1 MVQQM
6 TFDLPVK
13 TARGR
18 RDYFISQS
26 NAMAVEVLEDWPNWP
41 NHKLVLVG
49 EKASGKTHLAQVW
62 ATDIG
67 AKVLPASQLTEAE
80 MPAFSQA
87 PVVVEDVHEIAQNMP
102 AQTALFHLHNM
113 LQQNQIPLL
122 LTAQSAPA
130 RWQLS
135 LPDLQSRM
143 SATSITTLPA
153 PDDALLAAVLQKLFS
168 DRQITV
174 KKNLIEYLLK
184 RMDRSFEAAKNL
196 VEKLDKAALSNASP
210 ISRKLAAD
218 VLDNQP

>member
-26 NAMAVEVLEDWPNWP
+26 NAMAVEILDDWPNWP
-41 NHKLVLVG
+41 NGKLVLVG

-67 AKVLPASQLTEAE
+67 AQVLVASQLTEAE

-174 KKNLIEYLLK
+174 KENVIEYLLK

-196 VEKLDKAALSNASP
+196 VGKLDKAALSNASP

-218 VLDNQP
+218 VLDNQL